1 MEYRG
6 KGRIFG
12 AAFGNL
18 ANKSFPLNR
27 IQALNA
33 PLYSISDLLQG
44 LIDLFPS
51 CQEHK
56 DISSGLLRSQS
67 EMLDWDIGRTHLH
80 MYAEYRLDRCFR
92 IIHACLFQVAHL
104 DRKHSTFEADH

>member
-1 MEYRG
+1 MVTLASAMLVAKMIFRVSRGGGSKIKACSSGGKVEYRG

-27 IQALNA
+27 IQALNS

-56 DISSGLLRSQS
+56 DISSGLL
-67 EMLDWDIGRTHLH
+67 
-80 MYAEYRLDRCFR
+80 
-92 IIHACLFQVAHL
+92 
-104 DRKHSTFEADH
+104 